1 VIGAGFGGLFAT
13 RRLTRAPVEVTV
25 IDRTTHHLFSPLLY
39 QVAPGILSQ
48 GEGAILSQGEG
59 ARPNP
64 RHPPP
69 LAQRERRPNGL
80 TETKS
85 PDARTA

>member
-48 GEGAILSQGEG
+48 GEGA
-59 ARPNP
+59 RPNP